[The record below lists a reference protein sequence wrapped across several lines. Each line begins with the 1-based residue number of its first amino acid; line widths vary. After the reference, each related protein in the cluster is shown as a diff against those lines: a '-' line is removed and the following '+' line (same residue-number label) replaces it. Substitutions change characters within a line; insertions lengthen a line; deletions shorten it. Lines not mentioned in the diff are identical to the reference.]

1 MIRSGDGTMVAKS
14 GDEVKAQYYRMA
26 FRKLLV
32 LIFSIVGIILF
43 VGLFSVNVFDQISLS
58 ETYEIIWNHITGN
71 DVYEKRSL
79 EWWADKYIFDRAIP
93 HVVVAI
99 IAGVSLAVCGALMQS
114 LMANPLAD
122 PYSTGIS
129 SGACFGAVAAI
140 VAGISLSSLSG
151 EMGIVTNAFIGAMV
165 PAMIIIVLSAKI
177 VMTPATMILVGTGI
191 SYFFNSMV
199 TYLMIL
205 TDADTLQRAYLW
217 QIGSL
222 DGMTWSSVPLMLVVT
237 VFGTALVL
245 LSWRKLNLM
254 ALGDKSATSLG
265 LDVQQFRILCL
276 ILMSIMTAAVV
287 SYVGIIGF
295 VGLVSPHI
303 IRLMIGGDNKFVLP
317 LSMTFGALLL
327 LFADYVSLVIWDIP
341 VGVTMGLIG
350 SPLFLYLILQN
361 KRGKA
366 IY

>member
-1 MIRSGDGTMVAKS
+1 
-14 GDEVKAQYYRMA
+14 
-26 FRKLLV
+26 
-32 LIFSIVGIILF
+32 
-43 VGLFSVNVFDQISLS
+43 
-58 ETYEIIWNHITGN
+58 
-71 DVYEKRSL
+71 
-79 EWWADKYIFDRAIP
+79 
-93 HVVVAI
+93 
-99 IAGVSLAVCGALMQS
+99 MQS

-140 VAGISLSSLSG
+140 VAGISFSSMTG
-151 EMGIVTNAFIGAMV
+151 EMGIVTNAFIGALI
-165 PAMIIIVLSAKI
+165 PAFVIIALSARI
-177 VMTPATMILVGTGI
+177 NMTPATMILVGTGI

-237 VFGTALVL
+237 IIGTILVM
-245 LSWRKLNLM
+245 LSWRKLNVM
-254 ALGDKSATSLG
+254 TMGDNSAISLG
-265 LDVQQFRILCL
+265 LNVQEFRIMCL
-276 ILMSIMTAAVV
+276 ILMSVMTASIV

-295 VGLVSPHI
+295 VGLVAPHI
-303 IRLMIGGDNKFVLP
+303 VRLVVGGDNKFVIP
-317 LSMTFGALLL
+317 QSMAFGALLL
-327 LFADYVSLVIWDIP
+327 LFADYVSLVVWDIP

-350 SPLFLYLILQN
+350 SPLFFILILYS
-361 KRGKA
+361 KKGKG

>member
-1 MIRSGDGTMVAKS
+1 M
-14 GDEVKAQYYRMA
+14 DEHDDVTIKRGSRFDLKAQYYRQITK
-26 FRKLLV
+26 KLLFF
-32 LIFSIVGIILF
+32 IFSIAGIILF
-43 VGLFSVNVFDQISLS
+43 VGLFSVNVFDEISL
-58 ETYEIIWNHITGN
+58 EKTYEIIWNHITGN
-71 DVYEKRSL
+71 NIYEKRSI
-79 EWWADKYIFDRAIP
+79 EWWADRYIWDRALP

-129 SGACFGAVAAI
+129 SGACFGAVTAI
-140 VAGISLSSLSG
+140 VAGISFSSITG
-151 EMGIVTNAFIGAMV
+151 EMGIVTNAFIGALI
-165 PAMIIIVLSAKI
+165 PALIIIILSSRI

-199 TYLMIL
+199 TYLMIM

-222 DGMTWSSVPLMLVVT
+222 DGMTWSSVPLMLCIT
-237 VFGTALVL
+237 IIGTILVM

-254 ALGDKSATSLG
+254 SMGDNSAISLG
-265 LDVQQFRILCL
+265 LNVHQFRILCL
-276 ILMSIMTAAVV
+276 ILMSVMTASIV

-295 VGLVSPHI
+295 IGLVAPHI
-303 IRLMIGGDNKFVLP
+303 IRMVIGGDNKFVIP
-317 LSMTFGALLL
+317 QSMAFGALLL
-327 LFADYVSLVIWDIP
+327 LFADYISLVIWNIP
-341 VGVTMGLIG
+341 VGVTMSLIG
-350 SPLFLYLILQN
+350 SPLFLFLILYN
-361 KRGKA
+361 KKGKA